1 MLKSY
6 KYQIYPTHKQRTAMQ
21 SILNECRWL
30 YNHLLEERNTSW
42 ETKQESLNYYKQAVS
57 IPKLKKERGTLAGV
71 HSQVLQNV
79 AVRVDLAYKAFF
91 RRVKAGEKPGF
102 PRFKGY
108 NWYDSFT
115 FPQVPVGCCIKDG
128 KLRVAKLGDIK
139 IKLHRGI
146 EGKVK
151 TCAIRRISGKWF
163 ACFTAEV
170 EAVTLPAV
178 NQYIGIDVGL
188 ESFATFSDGTKIEN
202 PRFFR
207 RDEQDLARI
216 QRKLSKAEK
225 GSKER
230 AKRRKAVAKV
240 HERIKNRRADFAHQR
255 SVEIIKKFDVICV
268 EDLSINNMVHNHC
281 LAKSISDVAWGQF
294 SNYLSYKAESA
305 GRKLVKVNP
314 AYTSQ
319 TCSKCGHRQKI
330 PLSTRTFH
338 CPCCNL
344 SIDRDLNASLNI
356 LALGLQSI
364 GIQSVEAPEFIHG
377 E

>member
-1 MLKSY
+1 MLKTY

-21 SILNECRWL
+21 GILNECRWL
-30 YNHLLEERNTSW
+30 YNHFLEERKTSW

-57 IPKLKKERGTLAGV
+57 IPKLKKERDTLSDV

-91 RRVKAGEKPGF
+91 RRVKMGEKSGY
-102 PRFKGY
+102 PRFKGF

-115 FPQVPVGCCIKDG
+115 YPQSGFSIKDG
-128 KLRVAKLGDIK
+128 KLKLAKIWDVK
-139 IKLHRGI
+139 IKLHRSLQ
-146 EGKVK
+146 GKVK
-151 TCAIRRISGKWF
+151 TCTIRRIGGKWF
-163 ACFTAEV
+163 ACFTAEIETV
-170 EAVTLPAV
+170 VLSATNKYV
-178 NQYIGIDVGL
+178 GIDVGL
-188 ESFATFSDGTKIEN
+188 ESFATFSDGTKINN

-207 RDEQDLARI
+207 RDEQDLARV
-216 QRKLSKAEK
+216 QRKLSKADK
-225 GSKER
+225 GSAER
-230 AKRRKAVAKV
+230 AKRRKAVVKV
-240 HERIKNRRADFAHQR
+240 HERIKNRRADFAHQH
-255 SVEIIKKFDVICV
+255 SAEIIKKFDIICV
-268 EDLSINNMVHNHC
+268 EDLSINKMLHNHC

-330 PLSTRTFH
+330 PLDIRTFH
-338 CPCCNL
+338 CPCCDL
-344 SIDRDLNASLNI
+344 SIDRDLNAALNI
-356 LALGLQSI
+356 LRLGLQSV

>member
-1 MLKSY
+1 MLKTY
-6 KYQIYPTHKQRTAMQ
+6 KYRIYPTHKQRTTMQ
-21 SILNECRWL
+21 GVLNECRWL
-30 YNHLLEERNTSW
+30 YNHFLEERKTSW
-42 ETKQESLNYYKQAVS
+42 EVKQESLNYYKQAVS
-57 IPKLKKERGTLAGV
+57 IPKLKAERETLTTV

-79 AVRVDLAYKAFF
+79 AVRVDLTYKAFF
-91 RRVKAGEKPGF
+91 HRVKVGENAGY
-102 PRFKGY
+102 PRFKGF

-115 FPQVPVGCCIKDG
+115 YPQSGFSIKDG
-128 KLRVAKLGDIK
+128 KLKLAKIGNVK
-139 IKLHRGI
+139 IKLHRSLQ
-146 EGKVK
+146 GKVK
-151 TCAIRRISGKWF
+151 TCTIHRISGKWF
-163 ACFTAEV
+163 ACFTTEV
-170 EAVTLPAV
+170 ETTPLPV
-178 NQYIGIDVGL
+178 SNQYVGIDVGL
-188 ESFATFSDGTKIEN
+188 EHFATFSDGTKFEN

-207 RDEQDLARI
+207 RDEHDLARV
-216 QRKLSKAEK
+216 QHKLSKAER
-225 GSKER
+225 GSAER
-230 AKRRKAVAKV
+230 TKQRKAVAKV

-255 SVEIIKKFDVICV
+255 SAEIVKKFDIICV
-268 EDLSINNMVHNHC
+268 EDLSINKMLHNHC

-319 TCSKCGHRQKI
+319 TCSKCGHRQKM
-330 PLSTRTFH
+330 PLDVRVFH
-338 CPCCNL
+338 CPCCDL